1 MSHSLLYVLLLI
13 MSCTNISLL
22 VDNTLRTL
30 SPEAKPTEVPSESV
44 PQMTHSMMEGNRKG
58 WGGWNDNNVN
68 EREKGSD
75 GSTLQRHHAFLGSLS
90 ARGSEGL
97 AFP

>member
-1 MSHSLLYVLLLI
+1 MTLPTESLEV
-13 MSCTNISLL
+13 
-22 VDNTLRTL
+22 
-30 SPEAKPTEVPSESV
+30 KPTEVPSELV
-44 PQMTHSMMEGNRKG
+44 PQLTHSMMEGNRKEEKKKKKN
-58 WGGWNDNNVN
+58 WNDNNVN

-75 GSTLQRHHAFLGSLS
+75 GSTLQRHHAFLGYLS